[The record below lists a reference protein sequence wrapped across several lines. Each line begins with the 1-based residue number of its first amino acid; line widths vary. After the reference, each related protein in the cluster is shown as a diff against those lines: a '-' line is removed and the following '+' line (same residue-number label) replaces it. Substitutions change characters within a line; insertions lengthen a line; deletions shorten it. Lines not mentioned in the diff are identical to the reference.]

1 MTEGHER
8 VASPRAQTHNCRR
21 ALSAR
26 GAQNE
31 HKKTL
36 IAVITAMLVTATP
49 PCFGKEKVVTRQK
62 AKVRGVERDALK
74 NQETRQQ
81 QEIYRGIGNEKQ

>member
-26 GAQNE
+26 GVQNE
-31 HKKTL
+31 HTNTL
-36 IAVITAMLVTATP
+36 VAVIAAMLVMATP
-49 PCFGKEKVVTRQK
+49 LCFAKGKVVTQQK

-81 QEIYRGIGNEKQ
+81 QEIYRGI